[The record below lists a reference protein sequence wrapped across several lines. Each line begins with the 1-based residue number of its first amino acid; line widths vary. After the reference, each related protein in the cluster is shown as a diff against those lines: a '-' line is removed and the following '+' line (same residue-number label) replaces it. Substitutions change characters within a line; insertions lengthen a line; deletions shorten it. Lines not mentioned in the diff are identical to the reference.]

1 MSEQTHEISPH
12 GTACMINVL
21 AADVPPEVLEPALS
35 ELAELGY
42 SHVVLPPLD
51 PSATN
56 AREMGALFAAHGI
69 SPITIAGGL
78 APESDVR
85 SADADVRA
93 AGVVSLKAVVDLTA
107 ALGGRQMN
115 GVPYGIFGHPAGP
128 TSEAEFER
136 SAIEVG
142 RVAEYAREKGI
153 SMTFEVL
160 NRYETS
166 VVNTAAQAMDYVS
179 LSGSDNLFIHL
190 DTFHMAVEEAD
201 MLAAISHA
209 LPKLGYLE
217 LGQSGRGFLSSGSV
231 DVVDVVRHA
240 TSVGYTGLLGIEA
253 FSRSVLPEGASD
265 ALAIWRNTYSSGEE
279 LAANAAQLIRSGIEL
294 SRRGR

>member
-1 MSEQTHEISPH
+1 MSSDVHEISPH

-21 AADVPPEVLEPALS
+21 VPDVAPALLEPALTD
-35 ELAELGY
+35 LAELGY

-51 PSATN
+51 PGATD
-56 AREMGALFAAHGI
+56 ARELGALFAAHGI

-78 APESDVR
+78 TPESDVR
-85 SADADVRA
+85 SADADVRS

-128 TSEAEFER
+128 TSQAEFER

-142 RVAEYAREKGI
+142 HVADYAQDKGI

-166 VVNTAAQAMDYVS
+166 VVNTAAQAMDYVE

-201 MLAAISHA
+201 MLGAISHA

-217 LGQSGRGFLSSGSV
+217 LGQSGRGFLNSGAV

-240 TSVGYTGLLGIEA
+240 VSVGYTGLIGIEA

-265 ALAIWRNTYSSGEE
+265 ALAIWRNTYASGEE
-279 LAANAAQLIRSGIEL
+279 LAAGAAQAIRSGIEL
-294 SRRGR
+294 SRRG